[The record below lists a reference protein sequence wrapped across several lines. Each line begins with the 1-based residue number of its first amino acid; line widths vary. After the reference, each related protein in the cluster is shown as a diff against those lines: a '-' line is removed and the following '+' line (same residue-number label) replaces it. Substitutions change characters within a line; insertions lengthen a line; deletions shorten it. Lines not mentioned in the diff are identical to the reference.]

1 MFTKSFLTKLD
12 VSDLEKLRS
21 EIDQILSEKSAPDKE
36 QTEDEKCQEWLKKH
50 YLKFKNPLIC
60 KN

>member
-21 EIDQILSEKSAPDKE
+21 ETDQILSEKSVPDKAE
-36 QTEDEKCQEWLKKH
+36 NITG
-50 YLKFKNPLIC
+50 YLE
-60 KN
+60 